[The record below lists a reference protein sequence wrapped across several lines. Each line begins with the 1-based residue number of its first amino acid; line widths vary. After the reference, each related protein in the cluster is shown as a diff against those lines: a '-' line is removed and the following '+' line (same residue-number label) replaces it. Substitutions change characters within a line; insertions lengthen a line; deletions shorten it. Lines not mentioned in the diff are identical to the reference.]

1 MEGPV
6 VQILPELMKGDFI
19 GKWSTHYID
28 EIKANLGKMGWGEN
42 KACNATDKYRVME
55 DIRQGELRYNLYFIW
70 DGLLTWIILEI
81 GGRRIESFFDF
92 VIQKI
97 RLQKNRKTIWW
108 YVKEKIWNQLQTFCL
123 TLSFTT
129 SQRRSLWWECC

>member
-55 DIRQGELRYNLYFIW
+55 DIRQGELRYNLYFI
-70 DGLLTWIILEI
+70 
-81 GGRRIESFFDF
+81 
-92 VIQKI
+92 
-97 RLQKNRKTIWW
+97 
-108 YVKEKIWNQLQTFCL
+108 
-123 TLSFTT
+123 
-129 SQRRSLWWECC
+129 